1 MSFNGSE
8 LMRTHSIPATLGL
21 LFALASAANAQ
32 DRNIVR
38 PLGPVTA
45 RAAEPVAATGIRP
58 LPSGVLVND
67 APSRRLVLFDDQLST
82 FTVVADSTS
91 ETGNA
96 YSGRFGGLLAYKG
109 DSSLFTD
116 PSSLS
121 MLVIDPAGK
130 VARVMSMPGA
140 QDAGLLAGAMGG
152 AAYDGKGGLVYRGMF
167 RPQFRRAPGA
177 TAGNL
182 TPPEIPDSAP
192 ILRVDLATRRLDTLG
207 FIRTPKVS
215 MEVTQTDDGRIS
227 MRSRLNP
234 LPVVDDWAALPD
246 GSIAF
251 VRGRDYHV
259 DWITPDGART
269 SSPKIQ
275 FDWQRLTDEDKVAFI
290 DSLRAARERLDESG
304 QSAGAVGAALGVPDA
319 AMGTA
324 GPMIQIMTG
333 PGGPGGGARQGA
345 RQGTRQAAAA
355 ASGQRVRANVNFVE
369 PDELPDYK
377 PAFFTGTVR
386 VDSRGNLWIRTIP
399 TSVIPG
405 GPVYDVIDRQGAL
418 VERVQLPEGRTIVGF
433 GPGDVVYL
441 SAREGRKSY
450 LEKASI
456 R

>member
-1 MSFNGSE
+1 MK
-8 LMRTHSIPATLGL
+8 THPIAMTLGL
-21 LFALASAANAQ
+21 ALALSGAANAQ
-32 DRNIVR
+32 DRAVIR
-38 PLGPVTA
+38 QLGPITA
-45 RAAEPVAATGIRP
+45 RAAEPIVAIGIRP

-67 APSRRLVLFDDQLST
+67 APNRRLVLFDDQLST
-82 FTVVADSTS
+82 FTVVADSTAA
-91 ETGNA
+91 TDNA
-96 YSGRFGGLLAYKG
+96 YSGRLGGLLAYKG

-121 MLVIDPAGK
+121 MLVIDPVGN
-130 VARVMSMPGA
+130 VARVMSMPGT

-152 AAYDGKGGLVYRGMF
+152 AAYDGKGALIYRGMF
-167 RPQFRRAPGA
+167 RPQMRRGPGA
-177 TAGNL
+177 TGGNF

-192 ILRVDLATRRLDTLG
+192 ILRIDLATRRLDTLG
-207 FIRTPKVS
+207 FIRTPKVT
-215 MEVTQTDDGRIS
+215 MEVTRTEDGRIN

-234 LPVVDDWAALPD
+234 LPVVDDWTALPD

-251 VRGRDYHV
+251 VRGRDYHI
-259 DWITPDGART
+259 DWIAPDGSKT

-290 DSLRAARERLDESG
+290 DSLRAARERMGEG
-304 QSAGAVGAALGVPDA
+304 AQGIAAVGAALGVSEA
-319 AMGTA
+319 AMGAAAPT
-324 GPMIQIMTG
+324 IQIMTG
-333 PGGPGGGARQGA
+333 PGGPGGGARQDARQDA

-355 ASGQRVRANVNFVE
+355 ASGQRMNANVDFVD
-369 PDELPDYK
+369 PSELPDYK

-399 TSVIPG
+399 TKAIPG

-418 VERVQLPEGRTIVGF
+418 VERVQIPEGRTIVGF

-441 SAREGRKSY
+441 AVREGRVNY

>member
-1 MSFNGSE
+1 MK
-8 LMRTHSIPATLGL
+8 THSISTTFSLVL
-21 LFALASAANAQ
+21 ALAGVANAQ
-32 DRNIVR
+32 DRNVIR
-38 PLGPVTA
+38 QLGPITA
-45 RAAEPVAATGIRP
+45 RAAEPVAAIAIRP

-67 APSRRLVLFDDQLST
+67 APRRRLVLFDDQLST

-91 ETGNA
+91 ATGNA
-96 YSGRFGGLLAYKG
+96 YSGRLGGLLAYKG

-116 PSSLS
+116 PASLS

-130 VARVMSMPGA
+130 VARVMSMPGS

-177 TAGNL
+177 GGNF

-192 ILRVDLATRRLDTLG
+192 ILRIDLATRRLDTLG

-215 MEVTQTDDGRIS
+215 MEVTRTEDGRVN

-251 VRGRDYHV
+251 IRGRDYHV
-259 DWITPDGART
+259 DWIAPDGSRT
-269 SSPKIQ
+269 ASAKIP
-275 FDWQRLTDEDKVAFI
+275 FDWQRLSDDDKVAFL
-290 DSLRAARERLDESG
+290 DSLKAARERMGEG
-304 QSAGAVGAALGVPDA
+304 AQGIAAVGAALGVSETA
-319 AMGTA
+319 IGAA
-324 GPMIQIMTG
+324 GPAIQIVTG

-345 RQGTRQAAAA
+345 RQDARQGARQAEAA
-355 ASGQRVRANVNFVE
+355 ASGQRLNTNVDFVD
-369 PDELPDYK
+369 PSELPDYK
-377 PAFFTGTVR
+377 PAFFAGSVR
-386 VDSRGNLWIRTIP
+386 VDTRGNLWIRTIP
-399 TSVIPG
+399 TTPITG
-405 GPVYDVIDRQGAL
+405 GPVYDVIDRQGVL
-418 VERVQLPEGRTIVGF
+418 VERVQIPKGRTIVGF

-441 SAREGRKSY
+441 TVREERVSY

>member
-1 MSFNGSE
+1 MK
-8 LMRTHSIPATLGL
+8 THSIAATLGL
-21 LFALASAANAQ
+21 VLALSSAAAAQ
-32 DRNIVR
+32 ERDVIRQ
-38 PLGPVTA
+38 LGPVIA
-45 RAAEPVAATGIRP
+45 RAAEPIAATGIRP

-67 APSRRLVLFDDQLST
+67 APNRRLVLFDDQLAT

-91 ETGNA
+91 ATGNA
-96 YSGRFGGLLAYKG
+96 YSGRLGGLLAFRG

-116 PSSLS
+116 PASLS

-152 AAYDGKGGLVYRGMF
+152 AAYDGKGALIYRGMF

-177 TAGNL
+177 TGGNF

-192 ILRVDLATRRLDTLG
+192 ILRIDLATRRLDTLG

-215 MEVTQTDDGRIS
+215 MEVTRTDDGRIN

-234 LPVVDDWAALPD
+234 LPVVDDWAAFPD

-259 DWITPDGART
+259 DWVAPDGSRT
-269 SSPKIQ
+269 SSPKIP

-290 DSLRAARERLDESG
+290 DSLRAARERMGEG
-304 QSAGAVGAALGVPDA
+304 APGVAAVGAALGVSEA
-319 AMGTA
+319 AIGAA
-324 GPMIQIMTG
+324 GPTIQIMTG
-333 PGGPGGGARQGA
+333 PGGPGGGARQDA
-345 RQGTRQAAAA
+345 RQGVRQAAAA
-355 ASGQRVRANVNFVE
+355 ASGQRMNANVNFVD
-369 PDELPDYK
+369 PGELPDYK

-386 VDSRGNLWIRTIP
+386 VDSRGHLWIRTIP
-399 TSVIPG
+399 TKTIPG
-405 GPVYDVIDRQGAL
+405 GPVYDVINRQGAV
-418 VERVQLPEGRTIVGF
+418 VERVQIPEGRTIVGF

-441 SAREGRKSY
+441 SVREGRTSY